1 MFDSFNRP
9 ITYLRV
15 SITDLCNLRCVYCMP
30 ETGIQKLERAD
41 ILSFEEI
48 TRLVKVG
55 AGLGINKIRLTGGE
69 PLVRRGVMGLI
80 RNLVAI
86 PGITECVLTTNGI
99 LLEQFAEELAA
110 AGLPRVNISLDSL
123 NPEKFRQITRGGEL
137 SSVLAGIQATKRH
150 NLTPIKVNMVVI
162 RGLNDDE
169 IGDFVRLAKA
179 EELQV
184 RFIEFMP
191 FSDNAHYWSRDK
203 IVPVKEIFELI
214 QRSGELIPT
223 ETSSGA
229 GPAKIYRFKS
239 GLGSLGFISPVSSGF
254 CHQCNRLRLTA
265 DGRLMNCLYT
275 GQEFD
280 IKALLRS
287 GASDQI
293 LADLF
298 LHAAK
303 QKHKGHHIQS
313 DCPPVKQGRG
323 MSKIGG

>member
-48 TRLVKVG
+48 TKLVQIG

-80 RNLVAI
+80 RSLTAI
-86 PGITECVLTTNGI
+86 PGITECALTTNGI
-99 LLEQFAEELAA
+99 LLEQFAGELAA

-137 SSVLAGIQATKRH
+137 SSVLAGIQAAKKH
-150 NLTPIKVNMVVI
+150 NLIPIKVNAVII

-169 IGDFVRLAKA
+169 ISDFVRLAKTA
-179 EELQV
+179 DLQV
-184 RFIEFMP
+184 RFIEVMP

-203 IVPVKEIFELI
+203 IVPVSEIFEAAR
-214 QRSGELIPT
+214 QSEELIPA
-223 ETSSGA
+223 EPVGGA
-229 GPAKIYRFKS
+229 GPARIYRFKS
-239 GLGSLGFISPVSSGF
+239 GQGSLGFISPVSSGF

-280 IKALLRS
+280 LKTPLRS
-287 GASDQI
+287 GASDQA

-298 LHAAK
+298 VYAAK

-313 DCPPVKQGRG
+313 DCSPVKHGRG